1 MTTTTLF
8 IILAVFTVVYLVGT
22 VKVRRAG
29 NSKEYKLYSTLR
41 WIGLVALVA
50 IAILAMVL
58 D

>member
-8 IILAVFTVVYLVGT
+8 IILAVFTVLYLVGT
-22 VKVRRAG
+22 VKVRRAE
-29 NSKEYKLYSTLR
+29 NTKEYKLYSALR

-50 IAILAMVL
+50 IAVLAMVM